1 MTGPAEDQIRR
12 KMEDRGVPRAVIE
25 SFLRKVEQ
33 SRSEP
38 AYVPLETVS
47 TPDSDLILHEPADPR
62 RRKSLEARGERLLQK
77 VVVVKLNG
85 GRSTTMDGRVPK
97 GILQAKD
104 GLSYIEIIVRQ
115 IQSLRDALRCDVK
128 LALMNSF
135 FTHARTMEIVN
146 RFDIP
151 VQSFMQNQVPRLFE
165 KTLQPLDSGTEEDW
179 APPGHGD
186 VYESLRQSG
195 LLNDLRERGY
205 RWAFISNLDNLAAFV
220 DPWIV
225 GMIDE
230 ENIHFLLEVTDRT
243 PADRKGGTLVVR
255 NGNLDLLEIAQVAPE
270 EKDSFMDIDRFRV
283 FNTNNVWVDLDALAD
298 ILESGSLRLPLIQN
312 RKSIFGTRVVQIETA
327 MGAAISRFQRARG
340 LRVSRERFFPTKK
353 VADLFVLQSDA
364 CILDS
369 LYRLQRNPR
378 RPMSLPF
385 MPTVSFGADFLSSP
399 LEMESRFEDPAS
411 VSLVLADSLEVRG
424 PAFFERD
431 VRIEGHVRIN
441 AQPGALCR
449 IPSGTV
455 LRDAIY
461 P

>member
-1 MTGPAEDQIRR
+1 MTGAAEDRIRR
-12 KMEDRGVPRAVIE
+12 RMEDRGVPRAIIE

-38 AYVPLETVS
+38 AYVPLESVC
-47 TPDSDLILHEPADPR
+47 TPDADLILREPADSN
-62 RRKSLEARGERLLQK
+62 RRKSLETRGEQLLQK

-115 IQSLRDALRCDVK
+115 IQSLREKLRCDVK

-135 FTHARTMEIVN
+135 FTHARTMEIVE
-146 RFDIP
+146 RFDVP

-165 KTLQPLDSGTEEDW
+165 ETLQPLDTGTEEDW
-179 APPGHGD
+179 VPPGHGD

-195 LLNDLRERGY
+195 LLDELRERGY
-205 RWAFISNLDNLAAFV
+205 RWAFISNLDNLAASV

-225 GMIDE
+225 GLIEE

-255 NGNLDLLEIAQVAPE
+255 NGNLDLLEIAQVAPD

-283 FNTNNVWVDLDALAD
+283 FNTNNVWVDLDALAA

-312 RKSIFGTRVVQIETA
+312 RKRISGTRVVQIETA

-340 LRVSRERFFPTKK
+340 LRVSRERFFPTKQ

-369 LYRLQRNPR
+369 LYRLQRNPA
-378 RPMSLPF
+378 RPTSLPF

-399 LEMESRFEDPAS
+399 LEMPSRFEDPAS
-411 VSLVLADSLEVRG
+411 VSLVLAHSLEVRG

-431 VRIEGHVRIN
+431 VRIEGRVRIN
-441 AQPGALCR
+441 AQPNTVYR

-455 LRDAIY
+455 LRDAVY